1 RLKQLCESNPRM
13 ARLMEVVKKVEGLP
27 RHASTHAAGLVISEK
42 PLTEYVPLMRG
53 SDGGRL
59 TQYPMDVLESIGLLK
74 ADFLGLRNLTV
85 IERAKGIIRETEG
98 KEIRCD
104 RMDME
109 DEETYRML
117 GRGETIG
124 VFQLESAGMRRVLR
138 ELKPSCFEDLIA
150 VLALY
155 RPGPMDQIPRF
166 IRAKHGKEPVT
177 YPHPDLEPIL
187 KDTYGIIVYQE
198 QIMQIA
204 SRMAGFTLGQAD
216 LLRRAVAKQE
226 RELLNE
232 QRDAFLAGCRA
243 NGYDE
248 ETGRRVYDLIVRF
261 ADYGFNRSHS
271 AAYAVLAYQTAYL
284 KANHPLAFMAALLTT
299 VMGSQ
304 EKMAEY
310 IEECRRMGIE
320 VLPPDVNR
328 SGRTFRVEGEAIRF
342 GLEAVKNVG
351 TQAIEAILRE
361 RKR

>member
-1 RLKQLCESNPRM
+1 NYERRDEVIEYVSRKYGPDRVAQIITFGTMAPRAAVRDVGRVMGLPYPEVDRVAKLIPASPGMTLEKAFQAEPRLKQLCESNPRM

-42 PLTEYVPLMRG
+42 RLTEYVPLMRG

-98 KEIRCD
+98 KEIRFD

-198 QIMQIA
+198 QIMQIP

-216 LLRRAVAKQE
+216 LLRRAVSKKK

-284 KANHPLAFMAALLTT
+284 KA
-299 VMGSQ
+299 
-304 EKMAEY
+304 
-310 IEECRRMGIE
+310 
-320 VLPPDVNR
+320 
-328 SGRTFRVEGEAIRF
+328 
-342 GLEAVKNVG
+342 
-351 TQAIEAILRE
+351 
-361 RKR
+361 